1 MRFSLSGRLTLL
13 TMANVVVAALAAHY
27 LPLAAALLIAV
38 VFAVWSARRVASRLT
53 KPLLYVADGVRAFRD
68 GDFSMRLAVRGNDEV
83 SDLIRLYNE
92 VGDVLRAQRG
102 EIFQKELLLDTILQR
117 TPVAVVLLN
126 ALQRVAY
133 SNSAARELFGGGARL
148 DGRHFDEISRAV
160 APPLRE
166 ALAAGSDV
174 IFNIGES
181 PAETFHLTQ
190 RLFHLN
196 TQPHRLVLLER
207 LTPELRRQEV
217 GVWKNAI
224 RLMNHELNN
233 TIAPISSLF
242 HSARHVEGRPELR
255 ERLGEIYDTIEERL
269 EHLRGFLVSYADF
282 ARLPPPRKSRE
293 PWRELL
299 DEVRV
304 LYPFRIDGAVPDE
317 GRFDRAQLQQV
328 LINLLKNAHESGS
341 AADEIVV
348 AVRRM
353 PQGTMLRV
361 LDRGPGMSP
370 EVMRQALLPFYSTK
384 PGGTGLGLA
393 LCNEILEAHGGR
405 LHLQRREEGGTVVTC
420 WLPE

>member
-1 MRFSLSGRLTLL
+1 MRFSLSGRLAVL
-13 TMANVVVAALAAHY
+13 TVANAAVAAACVYY
-27 LPLAAALLIAV
+27 LPLPLALLIAAV
-38 VFAVWSARRVASRLT
+38 VAIWSARRVAARMT
-53 KPLLYVADGVRAFRD
+53 NPLLYIADGVRAFRD

-117 TPVAVVLLN
+117 TPVGVVLVN
-126 ALQRVAY
+126 AMQRVAY
-133 SNSAARELFGGGARL
+133 SNSAARELFSGGTRL
-148 DGRHFDEISRAV
+148 DGRHFDEISAGV
-160 APPLRE
+160 AQPLRD

-174 IFNIGES
+174 IFSIGQTPE
-181 PAETFHLTQ
+181 ETFHLTQ
-190 RLFHLN
+190 RTFHLN

-233 TIAPISSLF
+233 SIAPISSLF
-242 HSARHVEGRPELR
+242 HSARHVEGHPELR
-255 ERLGEIYDTIEERL
+255 IRLGEIYDTIEERL
-269 EHLRGFLVSYADF
+269 GHLRDFLESYAHF
-282 ARLPPPRKSRE
+282 ARLPPPRKTRE
-293 PWRELL
+293 RWSELL
-299 DEVRV
+299 DEVHV
-304 LYPFRIDGAVPDE
+304 LYPFRIDGAVPEE
-317 GRFDRAQLQQV
+317 GRYDRAQLQQV

-341 AADEIVV
+341 DPAEIVV

-353 PQGTMLRV
+353 PQATMLRV
-361 LDRGPGMSP
+361 FDRGRGMSP

-405 LHLQRREEGGTVVTC
+405 LHLQGREEGGTVVTC

>member
-1 MRFSLSGRLTLL
+1 MRFSLSGRLAAL
-13 TMANVVVAALAAHY
+13 TVANVALAAVGIRF
-27 LPLAAALLIAV
+27 LPLPVALLAAFLIAI
-38 VFAVWSARRVASRLT
+38 WSARRVAARLT

-68 GDFSMRLAVRGNDEV
+68 GDYSMRLAVHGNDEI
-83 SDLIRLYNE
+83 SDLIRLYND
-92 VGDVLRAQRG
+92 VGDVLRAQRS

-117 TPVAVVLLN
+117 TPVGVVLVN

-133 SNSAARELFGGGARL
+133 SNAAARELFSGGARL
-148 DGRHFDEISRAV
+148 DGRSFEEISAGV
-160 APPLRE
+160 AQPLRE

-174 IFNIGES
+174 IFSIGQTPE
-181 PAETFHLTQ
+181 ETFHLTQ
-190 RLFHLN
+190 RMFHLN

-233 TIAPISSLF
+233 SIAPISSLF

-255 ERLGEIYDTIEERL
+255 IRLGEIYDTIEERL
-269 EHLRGFLVSYADF
+269 EHLRGFLESYAHF
-282 ARLPPPRKSRE
+282 ARLPPPRKARE
-293 PWRELL
+293 RWSELL
-299 DEVRV
+299 DEVQV
-304 LYPFRIDGAVPDE
+304 LYPFRIDGAVPEE
-317 GRFDRAQLQQV
+317 GRFDRAQMQQV

-341 AADEIVV
+341 APEEIVV

-353 PQGTMLRV
+353 PQGTVLRV
-361 LDRGPGMSP
+361 FDRGPGMPP

-384 PGGTGLGLA
+384 PNGTGLGLA

-405 LHLQRREEGGTVVTC
+405 LHLHAREGGGTVVTC
-420 WLPE
+420 WLGE